1 VEIFLSN
8 KYYSAPSGGEGGK
21 GVGESNMFY
30 GAGNLIFERA
40 KALRNKMTPAEE
52 ILWKKIYIKI

>member
-1 VEIFLSN
+1 
-8 KYYSAPSGGEGGK
+8 
-21 GVGESNMFY
+21 MFY